1 MSAASVSTVTH
12 AMSPTTAWL
21 AAVACAAMP
30 GMAGAQTPAAMPLS
44 SPIAA
49 SAALGASVRPPLPG
63 WLAARLPGAD
73 LRGQGRLRFFGLD
86 IYDALLWTA
95 PGFDP
100 ASFERHALALQLVY
114 RRGLV
119 GEQIAERSLTE
130 MRALPGFDASRADTW
145 LARMKT
151 LFPDVAAND
160 QLVGLYQPGVGVGF
174 WLNGQPR
181 GEVADPLFARLF
193 MGIWLSPQTS
203 EPRLRQA
210 LLGLAAP

>member
-1 MSAASVSTVTH
+1 MATGLGLAVG
-12 AMSPTTAWL
+12 TAF
-21 AAVACAAMP
+21 V
-30 GMAGAQTPAAMPLS
+30 GATGQ
-44 SPIAA
+44 PI
-49 SAALGASVRPPLPG
+49 PG

-119 GEQIAERSLTE
+119 GEQIAERSLKE
-130 MRALPGFDASRADTW
+130 MRALPGFDASRAEAW

-151 LFPDVAAND
+151 LFPDVSAND

-181 GEVADPLFARLF
+181 GDVADPLFARLF

>member
-1 MSAASVSTVTH
+1 MATGLG
-12 AMSPTTAWL
+12 L
-21 AAVACAAMP
+21 AAGTACV
-30 GMAGAQTPAAMPLS
+30 GATGQ
-44 SPIAA
+44 PI
-49 SAALGASVRPPLPG
+49 PG
-63 WLAARLPGAD
+63 WLAATLPGAD

-95 PGFDP
+95 PGFES

-119 GEQIAERSLTE
+119 GEQIAERSLKE
-130 MRALPGFDASRADTW
+130 MQALPGFDASRAEAW

>member
-1 MSAASVSTVTH
+1 MFCAWRPGWDWLLAPPVSVPQG
-12 AMSPTTAWL
+12 SPF
-21 AAVACAAMP
+21 P
-30 GMAGAQTPAAMPLS
+30 AGW
-44 SPIAA
+44 
-49 SAALGASVRPPLPG
+49 LPG
-63 WLAARLPGAD
+63 CPVRICVARG
-73 LRGQGRLRFFGLD
+73 GCGFSV
-86 IYDALLWTA
+86 WTA

-119 GEQIAERSLTE
+119 GEQIAERSLKE
-130 MRALPGFDASRADTW
+130 MRALPGFDASRAEAW

-151 LFPDVAAND
+151 LFPDVSAND

-181 GEVADPLFARLF
+181 GDVADPLFARLF

>member
-1 MSAASVSTVTH
+1 MATGLG
-12 AMSPTTAWL
+12 L
-21 AAVACAAMP
+21 AAGTACV
-30 GMAGAQTPAAMPLS
+30 GATGQ
-44 SPIAA
+44 PI
-49 SAALGASVRPPLPG
+49 PG
-63 WLAARLPGAD
+63 WLAAWLPGAD
-73 LRGQGRLRFFGLD
+73 LRGHGRLRFFGLD

-100 ASFERHALALQLVY
+100 ASFERHVLALQLVY

-119 GEQIAERSLTE
+119 GEQIAERSLKE
-130 MRALPGFDASRADTW
+130 MRALPGFDASRAEAW

-151 LFPDVAAND
+151 LFPDVSAND

-181 GEVADPLFARLF
+181 GDVADPLFARLF